1 MKNFGLLATGFV
13 LGVAALLALSYAL
26 DDEDRPEF

>member
-26 DDEDRPEF
+26 DDEEHYKY